1 MPTGI
6 AKPERKGGEALPEWV
21 RAQREVNEVAK
32 KGAEKRL
39 KEQLSK
45 AEKQLLKEHAN
56 HLRTLGLSKDYPSA
70 DEYSIEIRL
79 PDGKKKDLPVG
90 SQIIETWTPVR
101 SNIAEKVHEDDPRKN
116 LLADFKDAIADGKVK
131 WKDPEI
137 NFAMELFMEHGYF
150 DWMLQT
156 WCKKDRRSR
165 FNQGSGNPVKIKRRV
180 MHG

>member
-21 RAQREVNEVAK
+21 RAQREVNETAK

-56 HLRTLGLSKDYPSA
+56 HLRTLRLSNDYPSA
-70 DEYSIEIRL
+70 DEYSIEVRL
-79 PDGKKKDLPVG
+79 PSGKKCELLAG

-101 SNIAEKVHEDDPRKN
+101 SNIAEKVHEDDPRNN
-116 LLADFKDAIADGKVK
+116 LLADFKDARANDKVK
-131 WKDPEI
+131 WSNKTSLAIEKFI
-137 NFAMELFMEHGYF
+137 ENGYF

-180 MHG
+180 LHG

>member
-70 DEYSIEIRL
+70 DNYSIEIRL
-79 PDGKKKDLPVG
+79 PSGKKCPLPVG
-90 SQIIETWTPVR
+90 SEIIETWTPVR
-101 SNIAEKVHEDDPRKN
+101 SNIAEKVDEDDPRKN
-116 LLADFKDAIADGKVK
+116 LLADFKDARANGKVK
-131 WKDPEI
+131 WKARTSL
-137 NFAMELFMEHGYF
+137 AMELFMEHGYF
-150 DWMLQT
+150 DWMLQA

-165 FNQGSGNPVKIKRRV
+165 FNQGSGNPVKIKRRIL
-180 MHG
+180 HG

>member
-21 RAQREVNEVAK
+21 RAQREVNEAAK

-39 KEQLSK
+39 KEQLSE

-56 HLRTLGLSKDYPSA
+56 HLRILGLSKDYPSA
-70 DEYSIEIRL
+70 DNYSIEIRL
-79 PDGKKKDLPVG
+79 PSGKKCPLPVG
-90 SQIIETWTPVR
+90 SEIIETWTPVR
-101 SNIAEKVHEDDPRKN
+101 SNIAEKVDEDDPRKN
-116 LLADFKDAIADGKVK
+116 LLADFKDARANDKVK
-131 WKDPEI
+131 WKNKTSIAIEKFI
-137 NFAMELFMEHGYF
+137 ENGYF

-165 FNQGSGNPVKIKRRV
+165 FNQGSGNPVKIKRRIL
-180 MHG
+180 HG